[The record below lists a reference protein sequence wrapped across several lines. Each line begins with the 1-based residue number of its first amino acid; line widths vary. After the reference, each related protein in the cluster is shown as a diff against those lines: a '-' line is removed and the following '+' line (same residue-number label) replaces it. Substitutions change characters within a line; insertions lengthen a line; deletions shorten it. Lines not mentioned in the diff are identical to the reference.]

1 MNNGTKIKVK
11 GLSRYEIR
19 KICNEIKEKFG
30 LKNKKIDI
38 IKFLELFILLINY
51 EYEIVED
58 EKLRMNYAD
67 FNPNEKRL
75 RIRESTYIGAKEGK
89 ARDRFTV
96 AHELGHIILH
106 SMHNPGIKFCRL
118 EENIKPYEDI
128 EWQANT
134 FAAEFLVDIEEVENL
149 TVEKIAEKFGVSK
162 EVAKIQ
168 KNIICNKVIYKK
180 NSLTNGNL

>member
-1 MNNGTKIKVK
+1 MEMSNGSKIKVK

-38 IKFLELFILLINY
+38 IKFLELFILLIGY

-58 EKLRMNYAD
+58 KILRMNYAD
-67 FNPNEKRL
+67 FNPTEKTL

-89 ARDRFTV
+89 ARDRFTI

-106 SMHNPGIKFCRL
+106 SMYNPDIKFCRL
-118 EENIKPYEDI
+118 EENIKSYEDI
-128 EWQANT
+128 EWQANV
-134 FAAEFLVDIEEVENL
+134 FAGEFLVDYSMIKDMAVEE
-149 TVEKIAEKFGVSK
+149 ISEKFGVSK
-162 EVAKIQ
+162 KVAEIQ
-168 KNIICNKVIYKK
+168 KSTIYNKVIYKK
-180 NSLTNGNL
+180 IV